1 MRTNHAN
8 SQWITDAS
16 SPVGY
21 VTGIRVGAWPGV
33 SPIYF
38 IFGRLTPG
46 NQLSYSQKE
55 AL

>member
-1 MRTNHAN
+1 MDYQCLFTR
-8 SQWITDAS
+8 
-16 SPVGY
+16 GY

-46 NQLSYSQKE
+46 NQLLHYAKDFMKPE
-55 AL
+55 RVFFI